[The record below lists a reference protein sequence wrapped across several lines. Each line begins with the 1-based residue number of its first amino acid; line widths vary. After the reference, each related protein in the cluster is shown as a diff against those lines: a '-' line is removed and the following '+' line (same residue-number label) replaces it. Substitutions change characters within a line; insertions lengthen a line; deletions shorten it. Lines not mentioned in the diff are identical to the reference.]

1 MLLLSAMEK
10 WSNPIKAHIFFLSS
24 AFSHRLQHY
33 LLISEEFQDFLLA
46 LLLFLFFE
54 LNDFFIF
61 FRLKGSSAI
70 MCYHCNS
77 AYDPRCADPFNS
89 FSIGIINC
97 STQQETEHQ
106 KSLGLQ
112 STLCRKTKQKGEKLS
127 VLKMYSKCWLKHRL
141 VDKNQFQFMESSVSF
156 AAAATSQT
164 SETTKTAWSVV
175 ELTMSKHF
183 IAHAQLTCATHHP
196 KCSILVRLFFPFSV
210 SR

>member
-10 WSNPIKAHIFFLSS
+10 WSNPIKAHIFPFFRFLSPS
-24 AFSHRLQHY
+24 PALFIDFGRIPRFPPRAFIVSIFWTER
-33 LLISEEFQDFLLA
+33 
-46 LLLFLFFE
+46 
-54 LNDFFIF
+54 FFIF

-127 VLKMYSKCWLKHRL
+127 VQTVYSKCWLKHRL